1 MILTSVILL
10 LVLGV
15 AEAVK
20 NAKHGVNLE
29 DLMQIGTTRANILS
43 RLDSDSLNAISETSK
58 ALYRFRK
65 EESDALKWAMRTQ
78 LAKLE
83 KECSLSSIRTL
94 IEIMLNSEY
103 YQDEELD
110 KPKIYPFLRNVKCFT
125 NLLALCTIDNDRKYL
140 KGEIFV
146 KQGETILHN
155 SEIVVQRLTDLSKR
169 CPVHYAVSNSFGIIM
184 LEQEQYAE
192 FAASIKSLSI
202 MEVSGKHS
210 YTFEHDVLVP
220 RLASLEWLNLQARST
235 HVRKLLP
242 KMLPEKLRSIH
253 FGPSAS
259 TEYAEKALNDTIK
272 ISPELKEYRGPISHK
287 VLNLLPSGLQSLLI
301 ADDILFDSYFETK
314 GSGKVHMFTKFNALE
329 TMELEISF
337 YEQKLYRELLLN
349 VPNTIRKLKIS
360 GAVLMPERIFSRLNS
375 LEYLICKSCK
385 DDILAFKSLQVGI
398 QHLEFQ
404 GESSVSGLLSN
415 NPNVLKNFKELK
427 AITFRNY
434 IPSPLI
440 FGNFLLAMPEIVHEF
455 NLIGCYS
462 DTGYGF
468 STINEGT
475 SSTNLNV
482 RTVRFVGNRFG
493 NQHIVNELASFLRKC
508 PKLRD
513 FKYYSNSLVTDHKT
527 LTESVPRQYVKVLE

>member
-1 MILTSVILL
+1 
-10 LVLGV
+10 
-15 AEAVK
+15 
-20 NAKHGVNLE
+20 
-29 DLMQIGTTRANILS
+29 
-43 RLDSDSLNAISETSK
+43 
-58 ALYRFRK
+58 
-65 EESDALKWAMRTQ
+65 
-78 LAKLE
+78 
-83 KECSLSSIRTL
+83 
-94 IEIMLNSEY
+94 
-103 YQDEELD
+103 
-110 KPKIYPFLRNVKCFT
+110 
-125 NLLALCTIDNDRKYL
+125 
-140 KGEIFV
+140 
-146 KQGETILHN
+146 
-155 SEIVVQRLTDLSKR
+155 
-169 CPVHYAVSNSFGIIM
+169 
-184 LEQEQYAE
+184 
-192 FAASIKSLSI
+192 
-202 MEVSGKHS
+202 
-210 YTFEHDVLVP
+210 
-220 RLASLEWLNLQARST
+220 
-235 HVRKLLP
+235 
-242 KMLPEKLRSIH
+242 
-253 FGPSAS
+253 
-259 TEYAEKALNDTIK
+259 
-272 ISPELKEYRGPISHK
+272 

-314 GSGKVHMFTKFNALE
+314 GSGKVHMFTKFNALG

-527 LTESVPRQYVKVLE
+527 LTESVPRRYFKVLE